1 MRILYGVQGTGNGHI
16 TRARTMLPALQAAG
30 IDVDFVF
37 SGRPS
42 ERYFDM
48 ECFGRYRTFG
58 GFTYHMHKGRV
69 HIPRTLKDV
78 RAGAFIR
85 DVRGLDLRG
94 YDYVLND
101 FEPVSAWAAKLQGV
115 PAIGLAHQ
123 YALRHPIPGVKPWLK
138 YGISAFAPADKY
150 LGVHW
155 QSFGQPILPPLI
167 QTDAAAP
174 TRDDGFILV
183 YLPFENFTF
192 VCRWL
197 KTLPAC
203 RFRIYTDTT
212 RAFSDGSIEVRPLSR
227 TAFPLDLARC
237 SGVICNAGFG
247 LCSEVMALGKKMLV
261 RPLANHV
268 EQQSNA
274 LILQQSGKAMVM
286 QQFDADILAAWL
298 KMPTPGKTCFPE
310 TAPAVAAWLAGG
322 CLAPVQALA
331 DSVWAGHTGKPPVAE
346 RALQPSFAT
355 ARQAADMVLTPKH
368 PNR

>member
-37 SGRPS
+37 SGRPP

-48 ECFGRYRTFG
+48 ECFGRYRTFS

-69 HIPRTLKDV
+69 RMLNTVKEARI
-78 RAGAFIR
+78 GSFIH
-85 DVRGLDLRG
+85 DVRGLNLRG
-94 YDYVLND
+94 YDYVLTD
-101 FEPVSAWAAKLQGV
+101 FEPVSAWAAKIQGI

-123 YALRHPIPGVKPWLK
+123 YALCHPIPGVKPWLK
-138 YGISAFAPADKY
+138 YGVNTFAPADKY

-155 QSFGQPILPPLI
+155 QSFGKPILPPLI
-167 QTDAAAP
+167 QTDAAAA

-197 KTLPAC
+197 KTFKHC
-203 RFRIYTDTT
+203 RFRIYTDTP
-212 RAFSDGSIEVRPLSR
+212 RAFSDGHIEVRPLSR
-227 TAFPLDLARC
+227 EAFPQDLARC

-247 LCSEVMALGKKMLV
+247 LCSEVMSLGKRMLV

-286 QQFDADILAAWL
+286 QQFDLALLQSWL
-298 KMPTPGKTCFPE
+298 DTPEPEKTHFPE
-310 TAPAVAAWLAGG
+310 VAPAVARWLAGG

-331 DSVWAGHTGKPPVAE
+331 DTIWQRPTA
-346 RALQPSFAT
+346 PSAQ
-355 ARQAADMVLTPKH
+355 QADHRTPAQAV
-368 PNR
+368 